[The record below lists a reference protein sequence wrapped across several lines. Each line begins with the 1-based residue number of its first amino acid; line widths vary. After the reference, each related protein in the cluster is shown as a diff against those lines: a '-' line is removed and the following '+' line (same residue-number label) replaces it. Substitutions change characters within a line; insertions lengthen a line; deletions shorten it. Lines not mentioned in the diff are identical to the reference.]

1 MRQYVDSVSQHFR
14 AKLTDEPLERL
25 ESVGR
30 RKRGLG
36 TNRMRRYRIAAVL
49 NELREGDA
57 LIVSEL
63 SRLGRC
69 MLECME
75 ILSIAAEHA
84 SKSMRSTLVRFGAGR
99 NMEILTITS

>member
-1 MRQYVDSVSQHFR
+1 MYSVSQHFR

-36 TNRMRRYRIAAVL
+36 TNRMRRYRIAAAVL